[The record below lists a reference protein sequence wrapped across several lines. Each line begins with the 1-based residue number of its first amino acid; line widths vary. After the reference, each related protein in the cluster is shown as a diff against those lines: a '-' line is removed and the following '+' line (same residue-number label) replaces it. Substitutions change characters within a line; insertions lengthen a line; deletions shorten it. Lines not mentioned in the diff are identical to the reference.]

1 MADGLEAAQ
10 REYYNAR
17 YGSAARVTAD
27 ACAAD
32 ANGLAACELRTAV
45 LLFQIKAPLGPED
58 DKEKAWKNCAP
69 CPDLLPA
76 FNVALAHRRHG
87 SDSETRRPLPS
98 PSITQRCDVVRS
110 HQRVP
115 VSA

>member
-1 MADGLEAAQ
+1 MTRNMADGLEAAQ

-58 DKEKAWKNCAP
+58 DKEKAWKNCARAQT
-69 CPDLLPA
+69 CC
-76 FNVALAHRRHG
+76 RRSTSRWRIAG
-87 SDSETRRPLPS
+87 TVVIQRRAARS
-98 PSITQRCDVVRS
+98 PH
-110 HQRVP
+110 HQ
-115 VSA
+115 